1 MSNLSKKRKRTE
13 KIEFYVYP
21 EEKLLIEKKME
32 LSKHPNMSSYLRQAA
47 CYNKVVV
54 YNYDFGDF
62 KKIGKELNS
71 IGVNIN
77 QLVARVNSTDNVYQ
91 EDLNYLKEMVQK
103 IWHTLQS
110 ILSNLP

>member
-1 MSNLSKKRKRTE
+1 MKKRNRNI

-21 EEKLLIEKKME
+21 EEKVLIEKKME
-32 LSKHPNMSSYLRQAA
+32 ISKYPNMSSYLRQAA
-47 CYNKVVV
+47 CYNKVIVH
-54 YNYDFGDF
+54 NYDFADF
-62 KKIGKELNS
+62 KQIGKELNR

-77 QLVARVNSTDNVYQ
+77 QLVARINSTDSIYQ

-103 IWHTLQS
+103 IWLTLQS